1 MSRLAANPPTLEM
14 ALQQRQA
21 EAAAARTAAEQA
33 TREADAAQKVLAEKR
48 RIAKTATEA
57 AAAATKA
64 AESIA
69 TEKAA
74 LEKAKYAPLECDGLL
89 LLLRPCHTRNPA
101 GLPGGSLGSLLL
113 LRFCHPQ
120 KSRRLARRI
129 VRLFT
134 AGLAWSVSIRRASRR
149 H

>member
-1 MSRLAANPPTLEM
+1 MKVAATHDGSRVIGGDWSGEVRLAAVADGKIVSRLAANPPTLEM

-48 RIAKTATEA
+48 RIAKTASEA

-69 TEKAA
+69 AEKAA
-74 LEKAKYAPLECDGLL
+74 LEKAK
-89 LLLRPCHTRNPA
+89 N
-101 GLPGGSLGSLLL
+101 
-113 LRFCHPQ
+113 
-120 KSRRLARRI
+120 
-129 VRLFT
+129 
-134 AGLAWSVSIRRASRR
+134 
-149 H
+149 